1 VAEPPSGHA
10 FHTRPL
16 RLLAVLFRIPHTT
29 ATSPTPA
36 RWPALL
42 LFSALCLQG
51 CSLLPLGGEKNGGD
65 DGQPDAAATESA
77 PSSPS
82 FTVEVRAPD
91 AVRGTLERH
100 LELQRFRSLPDLHAI
115 ELQRLLGAAD
125 ANARELLG
133 TMGYFAPTITVELSE
148 TPQSKVAPRTV
159 VVTVQPGPQTH
170 VDSADIAFAGSDGPE
185 AQASARQQ
193 QRVQRNWSLGP
204 GQPFTQSAW
213 DAAKG
218 DGLRQLQARRHPTA
232 RIANSRAEVD
242 ADTHQAQ
249 LSVTYDPGPAYRFGP
264 LRVEGSQRYD
274 PDGARR
280 LARLPTGAVYDEA
293 ELLDAQL
300 RLASSGYYDAVFLTL
315 DTEGTDP
322 QSAPVV
328 AQVREARLQKLVFGP
343 GFSTDSGARL
353 SLEHIH
359 NQLPGIGWRAVSK
372 LLLDRETKLASTE
385 WTALPND
392 NGWRWFAGGQV
403 QRETTGDY
411 EVNSGRLRS
420 GRSKST
426 KRIDRSYFLQYDYAN
441 SQGLNA
447 PPSGTALSVN
457 YGWTG
462 RYFNSLTAPTRGH
475 GVAVELGL
483 GTTLRPERDP
493 FLRTL
498 VRWQTFVPA
507 GRVQDDAGQARNA
520 RVAVRAEAGAVLA
533 REGAQVPVTQLF
545 LTGGDTTVRG
555 YGYRSI
561 GARTDNGQLYGGR
574 YLAVGSVEWQRPIVY
589 KGAMTDW
596 ESTLFI
602 DAGAVAD
609 RVGDLDPRVGVGAGV
624 RWRSPVGPLQ
634 ADLAYG
640 VKTKEVRLHLRLGF
654 SF

>member
-1 VAEPPSGHA
+1 MPFS
-10 FHTRPL
+10 PL
-16 RLLAVLFRIPHTT
+16 RPT
-29 ATSPTPA
+29 AISPTPA
-36 RWPALL
+36 LWPALL
-42 LFSALCLQG
+42 LVGVLGLQG
-51 CSLLPLGGEKNGGD
+51 CSMLRPGVDKDEGD
-65 DGQPDAAATESA
+65 NASGTGPVIAES
-77 PSSPS
+77 SSPS
-82 FTVEVRAPD
+82 FAVEVRAPD

-100 LELQRFRSLPDLHAI
+100 LELQRFRNLPDVNAS

-133 TMGYFAPTITVELSE
+133 TMGYFAPTITVELTE
-148 TPQSKVAPRTV
+148 TPDSKAAPRTV
-159 VVTVQPGPQTH
+159 VVTVQPGPQTRIA
-170 VDSADIAFAGSDGPE
+170 SADIDFSANPAANPE
-185 AQASARQQ
+185 DVKASARQQ
-193 QRVQRNWSLGP
+193 QRVQRNWSLSP
-204 GQPFTQSAW
+204 GQAFTQSAW
-213 DAAKG
+213 DSAKT

-242 ADTHQAQ
+242 ADKHEAK
-249 LSVTYDPGPAYRFGP
+249 LNVTYDPGPAYRFGP
-264 LRVEGSQRYD
+264 LRVQGSERYD

-322 QSAPVV
+322 QAAPVV
-328 AQVREARLQKLVFGP
+328 AQVREAPLQKLVFGP

-359 NQLPGIGWRAVSK
+359 NKLPGIGWRAVSK
-372 LLLDRETKLASTE
+372 LSLDRETKLASTE
-385 WTALPND
+385 WTALPD
-392 NGWRWFAGGQV
+392 TNGWRWFAGGQL
-403 QRETTGDY
+403 QREDTGDFDT
-411 EVNSGRLRS
+411 NSGRLRS

-426 KRIDRSYFLQYDYAN
+426 KAIDRSYFLQYDYAN
-441 SQGLNA
+441 SQGVGA
-447 PPSGTALSVN
+447 PPSGTAVSVN

-462 RYFNSLTAPTRGH
+462 RYFNNMTAPTRGH
-475 GVAVELGL
+475 GIAVELGV

-493 FLRTL
+493 FVRTL
-498 VRWQTFVPA
+498 VRWQTFIPA
-507 GRVQDDAGQARNA
+507 GRVQDDAGQGRNA
-520 RVAVRAEAGAVLA
+520 RIAVRTEAGALMA
-533 REGAQVPVTQLF
+533 RDGAQVPVTQLF

-574 YLAVGSVEWQRPIVY
+574 YMAVGSVEWQRPIVY
-589 KGAMTDW
+589 KGEMTDW
-596 ESTLFI
+596 ESTLFV

-609 RVGDLDPRVGVGAGV
+609 RAGDLDPRVGVGAGV

-640 VKTKEVRLHLRLGF
+640 VKTKEVRVHLRLGF